1 MAPPYLQVF
10 RKLIRMTA
18 FLLDDATESYPTSF
32 ERVALASA
40 EGHSERWLQET
51 LFRHPQLLPM
61 PEMFGHGESFVAL
74 CRELPLRYGTS
85 TVYLDLLGVSATGRL
100 VLVECKLWRNP
111 EARREVI
118 AQLFEYASL
127 LSEWSYA
134 DLEARLKHGRGL
146 SGVNPMFAL
155 AKARHPDLQEAA
167 FVDAVSASLRRG
179 EFLLAIAGDGIRS
192 DLQSLRRL
200 VADQS
205 GLLSHL
211 ALLELR
217 LYRDLSGR
225 TLLVPAV
232 PFKTEVVQHRVL
244 VSSEGV
250 PVPIDRGD
258 VPVRMASR
266 EHDGDRVESES
277 TSNRSAN
284 RAFWT
289 RFIADAHFDHPD
301 QMPPRHGGNNWVRM
315 ELPGPVAP
323 LAAYREANGNLGF
336 MLKFVGAEGRDAL
349 QRLIEDQAALESEVG
364 HSLRFEVRHTAE
376 QDGNVV
382 GRLLVELT
390 DGRAARIGDD
400 AQLDWI
406 LATANA
412 LVNALRPR
420 LAQAAVG

>member
-1 MAPPYLQVF
+1 
-10 RKLIRMTA
+10 MTA
-18 FLLDDATESYPTSF
+18 FLFDDATEPSTTSF
-32 ERVALASA
+32 ERVALANA

-61 PEMFGHGESFVAL
+61 FEMFGHGESFVPL
-74 CRELPLRYGTS
+74 CRELPLRFGTS

-134 DLEARLKHGRGL
+134 DLEARLKQSRGL

-155 AKARHPDLQEAA
+155 AKARHPALQEAA
-167 FVDAVSASLRRG
+167 FVDAVSASLRGG

-200 VADQS
+200 VSGQS
-205 GLLSHL
+205 GLLSRL
-211 ALLELR
+211 TLVELR
-217 LYRDLSGR
+217 LYRDPHGR

-244 VSSEGV
+244 VSNEGV
-250 PVPIDRGD
+250 PLLLDRGGA
-258 VPVRMASR
+258 PARMASG
-266 EHDGDRVESES
+266 ELNGEPVETDR
-277 TSNRSAN
+277 TSNRLAN
-284 RAFWT
+284 RAFWD
-289 RFIADAHFDHPD
+289 RFIANARFDHPD
-301 QMPPRHGGNNWVRM
+301 QMPPRHGGNNWVRL

-323 LAAYREANGNLGF
+323 LVAYREAGGNVGL
-336 MLKFVGAEGRDAL
+336 MLKFIGAEGREVL
-349 QRLIEDQAALESEVG
+349 QRLIDDQAALESEIG
-364 HSLRFEVRHTAE
+364 NALRFEVSHTAE
-376 QDGNVV
+376 PDGNTV
-382 GRLLVELT
+382 GRLLVEPS
-390 DGRAARIGDD
+390 DGRPVKIGEA
-400 AQLDWI
+400 AQLAWF
-406 LATANA
+406 LTTANA

-420 LAQAAVG
+420 LAQAGNG

>member
-1 MAPPYLQVF
+1 
-10 RKLIRMTA
+10 MTA
-18 FLLDDATESYPTSF
+18 FLLDDATQPTPTSF
-32 ERVALASA
+32 DRVALAGA
-40 EGHSERWLQET
+40 EGHNERWLQET

-61 PEMFGHGESFVAL
+61 PEMFGHGESFVPL

-85 TVYLDLLGVSATGRL
+85 NVYLDLLGVSATGRL

-127 LSEWSYA
+127 LSEWTYA

-146 SGVNPMFAL
+146 SGVNPIFAM
-155 AKARHPDLQEAA
+155 AKARHPELQEAA

-179 EFLLAIAGDGIRS
+179 DFLLAIAGDGIRS

-200 VADQS
+200 VSDQS
-205 GLLSHL
+205 GLLSRL
-211 ALLELR
+211 ALLELQ

-225 TLLVPAV
+225 TLLVPSV
-232 PFKTEVVQHRVL
+232 PFKTEVVQHTVL

-250 PVPIDRGD
+250 PVSIDRGD
-258 VPVRMASR
+258 ARERLASR
-266 EHDGDRVESES
+266 ELSGERIESDS
-277 TSNRSAN
+277 IDKRLAN
-284 RAFWT
+284 RAFWD
-289 RFIADAHFDHPD
+289 RFIAEVHFDHPD

-323 LAAYREANGNLGF
+323 LVAYRETNGNLGF

-382 GRLLVELT
+382 GRLLVELA
-390 DGRAARIGDD
+390 DGRVAKIGED
-400 AQLDWI
+400 AQLEWF

-420 LAQAAVG
+420 LAHVAID